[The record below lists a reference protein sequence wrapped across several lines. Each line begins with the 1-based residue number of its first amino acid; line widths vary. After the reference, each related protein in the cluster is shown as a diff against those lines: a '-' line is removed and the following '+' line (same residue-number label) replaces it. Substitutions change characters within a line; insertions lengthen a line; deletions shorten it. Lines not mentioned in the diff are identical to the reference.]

1 MAEPV
6 IPESFLEGYAQILGE
21 AAVSGRRLTREE
33 LDARRALG
41 REAAE
46 AGHQLRALVRMH
58 LAETRAAWPAPAPGA
73 TPA

>member
-6 IPESFLEGYAQILGE
+6 IPDSFLEGYAQILGE
-21 AAVSGRRLTREE
+21 VAVSGRRLTREE
-33 LDARRALG
+33 LDSRRTLG

-58 LAETRAAWPAPAPGA
+58 LAETRAAWP
-73 TPA
+73 